1 MLVMETLER
10 VAPRFGLECILHE
23 KPFAGINGSGK
34 HTNWSMATN
43 TGHNLLDPRDAA
55 HEDLQFLT
63 FLCAVIRAVDLHADL
78 LRASVASAGNAHRLG
93 ANEAPPAIISIFLGD
108 MLTDIVDQIEEGK
121 VHRSKTGGVLSLGG
135 GTLPDIPRDAGDRN
149 RTSPFAF
156 TGNKFEFRAVGASA
170 SISWPVTVI
179 NAAVAQSLDVIAG
192 KLEAAT
198 ANVQRGPEFDG
209 AVLQVLKEVVKTH
222 KRVIFNGDNY
232 DKAWHKEAEARG
244 LPHLHDVVDALP
256 VLKSREKLD
265 LFKNLAILSEEE
277 LTSRMTIFR
286 ERWIKQLIIEAETM
300 LSMARTTVL
309 PAAVR
314 YEREVA
320 EAIAATQGAGVD
332 PGDQRSLLEDLVE
345 LINNL
350 RSAIRA
356 VADALD
362 HSSPDEEMHALHI
375 RDHVQPAMERLRDVS
390 DELER
395 QVADDLWTLPS
406 YREMLSIK

>member
-1 MLVMETLER
+1 
-10 VAPRFGLECILHE
+10 
-23 KPFAGINGSGK
+23 
-34 HTNWSMATN
+34 
-43 TGHNLLDPRDAA
+43 
-55 HEDLQFLT
+55 
-63 FLCAVIRAVDLHADL
+63 
-78 LRASVASAGNAHRLG
+78 
-93 ANEAPPAIISIFLGD
+93 